1 MICQNA
7 DVSQDGYVAEDQVS
21 LSPMTSL
28 SLPSQTHTS
37 QRHSGRTQSTGVND
51 GNERGEPA
59 SVINATRQSFSSISS
74 SRYLDATSFPVIDV
88 TCGLPTILSESRD
101 LRVDTF
107 GLALYSLFPMFSCAQ
122 NFVCCLCCRALV
134 SSGAGRI
141 TL

>member
-1 MICQNA
+1 MQEEKVAIQERHLVGGVPPWICVTNR
-7 DVSQDGYVAEDQVS
+7 D
-21 LSPMTSL
+21 
-28 SLPSQTHTS
+28 
-37 QRHSGRTQSTGVND
+37 
-51 GNERGEPA
+51 
-59 SVINATRQSFSSISS
+59 S
-74 SRYLDATSFPVIDV
+74 SRHGITSV
-88 TCGLPTILSESRD
+88 LPTILSESRD